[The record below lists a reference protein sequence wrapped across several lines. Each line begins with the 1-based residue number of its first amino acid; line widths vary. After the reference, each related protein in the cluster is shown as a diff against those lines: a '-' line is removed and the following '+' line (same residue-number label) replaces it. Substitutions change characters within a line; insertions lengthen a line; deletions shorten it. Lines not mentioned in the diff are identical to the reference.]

1 MWKSTREFCGG
12 GDNCETWAAIRA
24 RIGAMKRFDR
34 AMYAFFLLAL
44 LADVAR
50 ANVPAQVGGE
60 SAGGLILSTAGQLR
74 VGPTGGAVQVR
85 RRSNGPFVPIAGAKR
100 CGLMPSRWARI
111 LSERTHPS
119 TPVVLTAAAIAP
131 REGSGSS
138 FVSLFLSASP
148 SLTIFEHSGSPAP

>member
-1 MWKSTREFCGG
+1 
-12 GDNCETWAAIRA
+12 
-24 RIGAMKRFDR
+24 MKRFDR

-74 VGPTGGAVQVR
+74 VGPAGGTILVR
-85 RRSNGPFVPIAGAKR
+85 RRANGPLVPIAGTKR
-100 CGLMPSRWARI
+100 RGLTPSRWARI
-111 LSERTHPS
+111 LSERTHSS
-119 TPVVLTAAAIAP
+119 TPVVLAAGAIAP

-138 FVSLFLSASP
+138 FVSLCKSASP
-148 SLTIFEHSGSPAP
+148 SLAIFAHSGSPAP